1 MEHIKG
7 LFNFHD
13 SATTILLFALILG
26 AGFLMTRITKL
37 ARLPHV
43 TGYLLAGI
51 LIGPSGL
58 KLVDIAVV
66 QSLDVVTDIAL
77 AIIAFSVGRFF
88 RLPMLRSN
96 GGKAIVLT
104 LFESL
109 TAAVVVTF
117 GMRFLFGLSWEFC
130 IMLGAIGSATAPAST
145 MMTIRQYH
153 ATGPFVETVLQ
164 VTALDDAVAL
174 IAFSVSAAII
184 QAIDTGAVNFLTLF
198 IPIFK
203 NFLTLIAAFGI
214 AFLLK
219 FLIAKRH
226 SDDHRLVVLMIAI
239 FGLTGFCSI
248 LSVSPLLS
256 CMVLGATYV
265 NISDDEQL
273 FRLLNFFAP
282 PILLT
287 FFVVSGMKLDLQ
299 MLRVAGIMGVVYF
312 FIRIVGKY
320 LGAFAGASVLKMDK
334 SIRNYLGLALC
345 PQAGVSIGLAAL
357 GNRFL
362 PPDLANLLTTIILSS
377 AVLYELVGPASAKLS
392 LVLSGAITKEN
403 LLKYRKAPQKSQ
415 DKSEEASN

>member
-1 MEHIKG
+1 LEHLKG
-7 LFNFHD
+7 LFTLHD

-26 AGFLMTRITKL
+26 AGFLMTRVTKL
-37 ARLPHV
+37 AHLPHV
-43 TGYLLAGI
+43 TGYLLAGM

-58 KLVDIAVV
+58 KLIDIGIV

-88 RLPMLRSN
+88 KLPMLRSN

-109 TAAVVVTF
+109 TAAAVVIF
-117 GMRFLFGLSWEFC
+117 GMRLFFGLSWEFC
-130 IMLGAIGSATAPAST
+130 LMLGAIGSATAPAST

-153 ATGPFVETVLQ
+153 AKGPFVDTILQ

-174 IAFSVSAAII
+174 IAFSVSAAIL
-184 QAIDTGAVNFLTLF
+184 QALHTGAVNVLTLF
-198 IPIFK
+198 VPIFK
-203 NFLTLIAAFGI
+203 NILTLIVGFVI
-214 AFLLK
+214 AFILK
-219 FLIAKRH
+219 YLIAKRH

-239 FGLTGFCSI
+239 FGLSGFCSI

-299 MLRVAGIMGVVYF
+299 MLQVAGIMGIVYF
-312 FIRIVGKY
+312 FIRIAGKY
-320 LGAFAGASVLKMDK
+320 LGAFTGAAVLKMDK

-357 GNRFL
+357 GNRLL

-377 AVLYELVGPASAKLS
+377 AVLYELVGPASAKAA

-403 LLKYRKAPQKSQ
+403 LLLYRKPPQK
-415 DKSEEASN
+415 DKITPK

>member
-1 MEHIKG
+1 
-7 LFNFHD
+7 
-13 SATTILLFALILG
+13 
-26 AGFLMTRITKL
+26 
-37 ARLPHV
+37 
-43 TGYLLAGI
+43 
-51 LIGPSGL
+51 
-58 KLVDIAVV
+58 
-66 QSLDVVTDIAL
+66 
-77 AIIAFSVGRFF
+77 
-88 RLPMLRSN
+88 
-96 GGKAIVLT
+96 
-104 LFESL
+104 
-109 TAAVVVTF
+109 
-117 GMRFLFGLSWEFC
+117 
-130 IMLGAIGSATAPAST
+130 

-357 GNRFL
+357 GNRLL